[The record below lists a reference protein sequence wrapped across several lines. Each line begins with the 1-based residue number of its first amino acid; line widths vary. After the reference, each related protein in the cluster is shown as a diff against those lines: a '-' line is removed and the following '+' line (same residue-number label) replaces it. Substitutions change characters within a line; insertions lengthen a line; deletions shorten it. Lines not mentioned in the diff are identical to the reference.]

1 MWDSLTTEDSYRI
14 SNTKNSHMFICLWY
28 REIMESN
35 IGTLLQQ
42 ASTSDMWSND
52 HKCAES
58 PPCSHLTRNSHNY
71 VFTSVNFCSLF
82 FCQLFLVCLYAHK
95 EMTCPGLLTIL
106 FADSRI
112 AHYNLIHYLIC
123 LPRSFSKD
131 LSRKRRGPSLLY
143 HTFRL
148 FTFVSAPTSPSL
160 RKSPVW
166 PQRPGTWLCYNP
178 CSDFGKEAFPPFY
191 CSKDIL
197 HLPLLRGTYSW
208 TVYIFFCDLIIFFH
222 VNYLCIPIKL
232 CIYCIPT
239 KKNMRVVCKGICT
252 SINTHLEGIKEQ
264 QKQITIVD
272 YIQYK

>member
-28 REIMESN
+28 REVMESN

-52 HKCAES
+52 HKCTVS

-131 LSRKRRGPSLLY
+131 LSRERRGPSLLY

-160 RKSPVW
+160 HKSPVW
-166 PQRPGTWLCYNP
+166 LQRPGTWLLQSLFRLRQGSIPSFLLLQGY
-178 CSDFGKEAFPPFY
+178 SAPPTAPRNLQLN
-191 CSKDIL
+191 SI
-197 HLPLLRGTYSW
+197 HLLLWLDNIFSCQLPMYTYK
-208 TVYIFFCDLIIFFH
+208 IM
-222 VNYLCIPIKL
+222 YLL
-232 CIYCIPT
+232 YT
-239 KKNMRVVCKGICT
+239 NRKKY
-252 SINTHLEGIKEQ
+252 EGSL
-264 QKQITIVD
+264 
-272 YIQYK
+272 